1 MCELIKSILFQQDQD
16 SEQDTCSLKDGVEEI
31 LSAFPNNYFTQIVSV
46 TTDSESDSNKGDSL
60 NSTFKTTEESSAENN
75 FSPLNIMSDED
86 ENDAGEQI
94 LSHFPQSECPVIVDI
109 TGNDP
114 VLNTDGNT
122 VSLVSKEKYKSIDD
136 ERTSA
141 DDATTVDMPVLAKD
155 SGHQSVETVSDKEP
169 VEVDYQS
176 CENIS
181 VSDTVNTDETDSVME
196 AHDQENK
203 EQPVKRTGSFRLV
216 NNNGVLK
223 VIDSDKILVTTEN
236 VKEARLLKS
245 KSLKKVSIE
254 NGGDHSESDSVE
266 ARKQLDSTLTQ
277 VNELD
282 REFQNVCKH
291 IAELDRMTSIEG
303 AEKTT
308 ETEGEASKGDL
319 VDGDQDFGTVIIS
332 VDSMSSGEQRPKIR
346 VEGDTTIESMTD
358 EQEDSAQECE
368 INGVMDGTDSSTT
381 TKKRP
386 KRLANTKRYSFGTE
400 SALLSPEDDNHVELT
415 NFGSS
420 SSIKSDE
427 SPLST
432 SDSQTD
438 IASTVSIDGQ
448 QTEEATPSPPPRAP
462 SGKQKSLTYSGSFN
476 VGGKVQRRSH
486 KKIYQSDKLFLL
498 WEECRYIVNI
508 YFLFYRRNNK

>member
-60 NSTFKTTEESSAENN
+60 NSTFKMTEESSAENN

-136 ERTSA
+136 ERTSGDEA
-141 DDATTVDMPVLAKD
+141 ATVDGLVLAKD
-155 SGHQSVETVSDKEP
+155 SGHRSVETVSDTEP
-169 VEVDYQS
+169 VEADHQS

-181 VSDTVNTDETDSVME
+181 VSDTVNTDETDGVME

-216 NNNGVLK
+216 NDNGVLK
-223 VIDSDKILVTTEN
+223 VIDSDKIPVTTEN

-254 NGGDHSESDSVE
+254 NGGDHSESDSAE

-282 REFQNVCKH
+282 REFQNVFKN

-319 VDGDQDFGTVIIS
+319 VDGNQDFGTVIIS
-332 VDSMSSGEQRPKIR
+332 VDSMSSREQRPKIR
-346 VEGDTTIESMTD
+346 VGDTTIGSMTD

-368 INGVMDGTDSSTT
+368 INGVMDGTDSSSSTT

-386 KRLANTKRYSFGTE
+386 KRLANTKRYSLGTE

-427 SPLST
+427 SSLST

-448 QTEEATPSPPPRAP
+448 QTVEATPSPPPRAP
-462 SGKQKSLTYSGSFN
+462 SGKHKSLNYSGSFN

-486 KKIYQSDKLFLL
+486 K
-498 WEECRYIVNI
+498 RYTSPINC
-508 YFLFYRRNNK
+508 FFSGRNADTL